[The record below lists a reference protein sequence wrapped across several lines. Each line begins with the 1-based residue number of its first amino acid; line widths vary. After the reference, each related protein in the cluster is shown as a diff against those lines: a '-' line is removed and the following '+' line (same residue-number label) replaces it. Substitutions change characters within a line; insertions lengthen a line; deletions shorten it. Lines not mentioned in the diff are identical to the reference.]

1 MPEKRN
7 KSKIKS
13 ILERGGLI
21 RETGS
26 DSSYDQDF
34 NNPALRNES
43 DIKPIFEVPES
54 AVKVTPAARQP
65 IPGMPNPVFPSG
77 NNTDTEY
84 EQTPEPDAFELERII
99 AEEVP
104 EPEYYTYEE
113 PVEELE
119 TPEPTYA
126 PTPAP
131 PVSSAPLA
139 PPPPAPAPPPP
150 APEPV
155 PQQRSAFGGLN
166 IFKTGSNTPDEPPVP
181 APMPQ
186 REPQPENYTD
196 RYLNTEELYDALALR
211 SKKTDSVYLIEEYL
225 QTLPDSLPDAQRR
238 DIVNKLINASGFDYD
253 LLMGDGVLRVKMLKE
268 YAERFAR
275 HTDDYIAARQAELD
289 ELDQQILRTRRL
301 IENRKDLHKKQ
312 FFSIEAEAQRL
323 KEILTFISG

>member
-1 MPEKRN
+1 MPDKKN

-21 RETGS
+21 RETVS
-26 DSSYDQDF
+26 EDSYETGI
-34 NNPALRNES
+34 NNPSFRNDT
-43 DIKPIFEVPES
+43 DIKPIFDVPDN

-65 IPGMPNPVFPSG
+65 IPGMINPVFP
-77 NNTDTEY
+77 NTKDEEIEY
-84 EQTPEPDAFELERII
+84 ERTGVTEVQEYERII
-99 AEEVP
+99 NEEIEQPQYSAYDDDFDVDEAPDLPIASSPPSPPPPPSSPQPLPLPVVQEPATQQRSSSVFGSLNLFKNGSNSP
-104 EPEYYTYEE
+104 EES
-113 PVEELE
+113 
-119 TPEPTYA
+119 
-126 PTPAP
+126 PAP
-131 PVSSAPLA
+131 PM
-139 PPPPAPAPPPP
+139 
-150 APEPV
+150 
-155 PQQRSAFGGLN
+155 
-166 IFKTGSNTPDEPPVP
+166 PPV
-181 APMPQ
+181 

-196 RYLNTEELYDALALR
+196 RFLNTEELYDALALR
-211 SKKTDSVYLIEEYL
+211 SKKTDSIYLIEEYL
-225 QTLPDSLPDAQRR
+225 KTLPDSLPDAQRR
-238 DIVNKLINASGFDYD
+238 DIVNKLISASGFDYD